1 MMVGIAR
8 PCAVSSEI
16 TGLDPLVGLTGE
28 SGKSSGLILFLHTKT
43 IATTKGDDVGVTV
56 RLLSHT

>member
-1 MMVGIAR
+1 MMVGITR

-28 SGKSSGLILFLHTKT
+28 SGKSSGLILFRHTKT
-43 IATTKGDDVGVTV
+43 IATTKGDDVGVAV